1 MTVQE
6 LYKAIDGDY
15 EAAKRVMMMDAMIA
29 RYLPMLADDTSYG
42 RLMTAW
48 ENKDEKGIFEATH
61 AMKGVCGNLGLT
73 SLSKK
78 ASELTEEFRPGQPR
92 TLSDSEVAA
101 KVEALKAQYDR
112 TIEAIR
118 AFQKEG

>member
-1 MTVQE
+1 MTLQE
-6 LYKAIDGDY
+6 LYLSIDGDY
-15 EAAKRVMMMDAMIA
+15 DQVMRVLRMEKLVDKHIRKFAKNGVVERLLEAGKTKDPTQMFEAA
-29 RYLPMLADDTSYG
+29 
-42 RLMTAW
+42 
-48 ENKDEKGIFEATH
+48 H

-78 ASELTEEFRPGQPR
+78 ASELTEEFRPGKPR